1 MTDTR
6 LLQRRRRREAVFRRA
21 GQLSLLFAA
30 TMLVFLLWSIAS
42 TGWQAFRQTLVQV
55 PVDLTDVTPEQL
67 ATLLPARNATASL
80 PSGQATPVN
89 GRGGGVRPVNTRV
102 LVMQSLE
109 ELFPQVRARGERRQL
124 QQLLSTTAPDVLRRM
139 LADTPQLAG
148 GKRELWLPAADDL
161 DQFHK
166 HGASAAPRLTPVQ
179 FTAIRQLQADGRLR
193 FRFNSTFFTASDS
206 REPEAAGIFG
216 SVIGSL
222 LTLAVAFLLAF
233 PLGVAAAV
241 YLEEFASRTNRWKD
255 LIEVN
260 INNLAAVPSIIYGLL
275 GLAVFLTFFGLPR
288 STPLVGG
295 LVLGLM
301 TLPII
306 IIATRAALK
315 AVPDSIRQAAQGLG
329 ASPVQTVLHQ
339 VLPCAMP
346 GILTGTIIGMA
357 HALGETA
364 PLLLIGM
371 VAFMADVPQGFFD
384 PATVLPVQIYIWGDS
399 PERGFVEKTSA
410 AILALMVFLMAMNA
424 LAIYLRRK
432 LEKQW

>member
-1 MTDTR
+1 MTSRR
-6 LLQRRRRREAVFRRA
+6 LMQRRRRRERVFRRA
-21 GQLSLLFAA
+21 GQASLLFAA
-30 TMLVFLLWSIAS
+30 AMLAFLLWSIAS
-42 TGWQAFRQTLVQV
+42 TGWQAFRQTVVRV
-55 PVDLTDVTPEQL
+55 PVDFGAVAVDATSPEAL
-67 ATLLPARNATASL
+67 RA
-80 PSGQATPVN
+80 
-89 GRGGGVRPVNTRV
+89 VNTRA
-102 LVMQSLE
+102 LVMKGLQSL
-109 ELFPQVRARGERRQL
+109 FPEVRSRADLRQL
-124 QQLLSTTAPDVLRRM
+124 QGMLSVAAPDALRDW
-139 LADTPQLAG
+139 LAANPGLGQG
-148 GKRELWLPAADDL
+148 RQEVWLPAADAI

-166 HGASAAPRLTPVQ
+166 HGAAAAPQLRPLH
-179 FTAIRQLQADGRLR
+179 FTALRTLQELGRVR
-193 FRFNSTFFTASDS
+193 FRLNTTFFTASDS
-206 REPEAAGIFG
+206 REPEVAGILG
-216 SVIGSL
+216 SLVGSL
-222 LTLAVAFLLAF
+222 LTLAVAFAIAF

-241 YLEEFASRTNRWKD
+241 YLEEFATRKSRWKD

-260 INNLAAVPSIIYGLL
+260 INNLAAVPSIVYGLL

-288 STPLVGG
+288 STALVGG

-329 ASPVQTVLHQ
+329 ASPVQTVFHH
-339 VLPCAMP
+339 VVPCAMP

-371 VAFMADVPQGFFD
+371 VAFMADVPQGLFD
-384 PATVLPVQIYIWGDS
+384 PATVLPVQIYLWGDS

-410 AILALMVFLMAMNA
+410 AILALMVFLVAMNA

>member
-1 MTDTR
+1 MTRPTSR
-6 LLQRRRRREAVFRRA
+6 LMQKRRRRERLFRRA
-21 GQLSLLFAA
+21 GQASLLFAA
-30 TMLVFLLWSIAS
+30 GMLLFLLWSIAS
-42 TGWQAFRQTLVQV
+42 SGWQAFRQTVVRV
-55 PVDLTDVTPEQL
+55 PVDFGAVALDVSSPEALRQ
-67 ATLLPARNATASL
+67 
-80 PSGQATPVN
+80 
-89 GRGGGVRPVNTRV
+89 VNTRA
-102 LVMQSLE
+102 LVMKGMQSLFRE
-109 ELFPQVRARGERRQL
+109 ARSRGDQRQL
-124 QQLLSTTAPDVLRRM
+124 QGLLSVTAPDALRTW
-139 LADTPQLAG
+139 LANNPTLAQ
-148 GKRELWLPAADDL
+148 GKREVWLPAADDI

-166 HGASAAPRLTPVQ
+166 HGTAAAPRLTPLQ
-179 FTAIRQLQADGRLR
+179 FKALATLQEEGRLK
-193 FRFNSTFFTASDS
+193 FRFNRTFFTDSDS

-216 SVIGSL
+216 SLVGSL
-222 LTLAVAFLLAF
+222 LTLAVTFAIAF
-233 PLGVAAAV
+233 PLGVAAAI
-241 YLEEFASRTNRWKD
+241 YLEEFATRTSRWKD

-260 INNLAAVPSIIYGLL
+260 INNLAAVPSIVYGLL
-275 GLAVFLTFFGLPR
+275 GLAVFLNFFGLPR
-288 STPLVGG
+288 STALVGG

-329 ASPVQTVLHQ
+329 ASPVQTVFHH

-371 VAFMADVPQGFFD
+371 VAFMADVPQGLLD
-384 PATVLPVQIYIWGDS
+384 PATVLPVQIYLWGDS

-410 AILALMVFLMAMNA
+410 AILALMVFLVAMNA

>member
-1 MTDTR
+1 MTDRR
-6 LLQRRRRREAVFRRA
+6 LLKKRRRRERLFRRA
-21 GQLSLLFAA
+21 GQASLLFAA
-30 TMLVFLLWSIAS
+30 TMLAFLLWSIAS
-42 TGWQAFRQTLVQV
+42 SGWQAFRQTVVKV
-55 PVDLTDVTPEQL
+55 PVDFGQVAVDASSPEAL
-67 ATLLPARNATASL
+67 RTL
-80 PSGQATPVN
+80 
-89 GRGGGVRPVNTRV
+89 NTRT
-102 LVMQSLE
+102 LVMKGLQSLFPKVKSRA
-109 ELFPQVRARGERRQL
+109 ELRQL
-124 QQLLSTTAPDVLRRM
+124 QGVLSVTAPDALRTWVAKNPDKAIGR
-139 LADTPQLAG
+139 Q
-148 GKRELWLPAADDL
+148 EIWLPAADGI
-161 DQFHK
+161 DQFRK
-166 HGASAAPRLTPVQ
+166 RGAAAAP
-179 FTAIRQLQADGRLR
+179 QLDPLHFQAVNVLQEEGRLR
-193 FRFNSTFFTASDS
+193 FRFNRTFFTASDS
-206 REPEAAGIFG
+206 REPEAAGILG
-216 SVIGSL
+216 SVVGSL
-222 LTLAVAFLLAF
+222 LTLAVTFAIAF

-241 YLEEFASRTNRWKD
+241 YLEEFATRTSRWKD

-260 INNLAAVPSIIYGLL
+260 INNLAAVPSIVYGLL
-275 GLAVFLTFFGLPR
+275 GLAVFLNFFGLPR
-288 STPLVGG
+288 STAVVGG

-329 ASPVQTVLHQ
+329 ASPVQTVFHH

-371 VAFMADVPQGFFD
+371 VAFMADVPQGLLD
-384 PATVLPVQIYIWGDS
+384 PATVLPVQIYLWGDS

-410 AILALMVFLMAMNA
+410 AILALMVFLVAMNA